1 MSAYLTLKVIL
12 SSSFC
17 GLLSTISSDVV
28 RVDRNADSSCNHQQG
43 TEFLVSAQLLH
54 AGEHTFELFVKMSVQ
69 HSIPDKLTS
78 TNSMDITTA
87 AAMDSHAPVKVASV
101 RSLQQ
106 QR

>member
-28 RVDRNADSSCNHQQG
+28 RVDRNADSSCNHQG